1 MKQLLRKYIDK
12 QRSVEDSVE
21 DMKRRMTV
29 GDDRSFRRTD
39 VTNANSDLADLSAI
53 SDQRGKS
60 QYSSAS
66 PKENPFLRAKITS
79 ANRFDSLV
87 PNSRSPKTDPYEYV

>member
-1 MKQLLRKYIDK
+1 LRKYIDK

-53 SDQRGKS
+53 SD
-60 QYSSAS
+60 
-66 PKENPFLRAKITS
+66 
-79 ANRFDSLV
+79 
-87 PNSRSPKTDPYEYV
+87 